1 MSSGWSLLYQKLM
14 AMGLALLAFRI
25 AAEVDLRKLGS
36 EHLLQQFCIVLQRIL
51 KVQRQDSQRIFVSFG
66 KEGKRLV
73 WNQAKGR

>member
-1 MSSGWSLLYQKLM
+1 
-14 AMGLALLAFRI
+14 
-25 AAEVDLRKLGS
+25 LGS